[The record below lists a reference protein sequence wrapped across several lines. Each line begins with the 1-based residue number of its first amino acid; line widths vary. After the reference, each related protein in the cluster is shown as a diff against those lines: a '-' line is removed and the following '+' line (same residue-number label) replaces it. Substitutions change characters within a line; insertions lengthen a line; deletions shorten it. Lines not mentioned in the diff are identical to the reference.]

1 MINFEKLIILGAG
14 PAGLTAGIY
23 AARSMLQP
31 LIIAGPVP
39 GGQLISTTEIENFPG
54 FANKMQG
61 YELMDEMRA
70 QAAKLGARIVADS
83 VEEIDTSELPFH
95 MLTASGKV
103 YVANSI
109 IIATGSKPK
118 TLKLPNEDELRGNG
132 VSVCATCDG
141 FFYKNKNVA
150 IVGGGSAAATDALY
164 LAKIVKSVIVVCR
177 GNKLKCEKVLEEKLL
192 AHKNIKV
199 LYNSIVVKYVTKR
212 ANSAVLQAIQIASPA
227 GKRSVR
233 VEGVFIAIGATPC
246 SSAFASLEKDS
257 QGYIITKPNS
267 TKTSVIGIFAAGD
280 INSAC
285 YKQAVIA
292 AGSGC
297 IAALE
302 IEQFLCT

>member
-1 MINFEKLIILGAG
+1 MVNFEKLIIVGAG

-23 AARSMLQP
+23 AARSMLHP

-54 FANKMQG
+54 FASKMQG
-61 YELMDEMRA
+61 YELMEKMRT

-109 IIATGSKPK
+109 IVATGSEPK
-118 TLKLPNEDELRGNG
+118 TLKLPNEGKLRGSG
-132 VSVCATCDG
+132 VSTCATCDG

-150 IVGGGSAAATDALY
+150 IVGGGNTAATDALY
-164 LAKIVKSVIVVCR
+164 LAKIVKSVTVVCR
-177 GNKLKCEKVLEEKLL
+177 GNKLTCEKVLEEKLL
-192 AHKNIKV
+192 EHKNIKV
-199 LYNSIVVKYVTKR
+199 LYNSIVVKYITKHSDNTGLR
-212 ANSAVLQAIQIASPA
+212 AIQIASPEA
-227 GKRSVR
+227 KYSIR
-233 VEGVFIAIGATPC
+233 VEGVFIAIGTTPC
-246 SSAFASLEKDS
+246 SSAFASLEKDP

-267 TKTSVIGIFAAGD
+267 TKTNIIGIFAAGD
-280 INSAC
+280 VNSAC

-302 IEQFLCT
+302 LEQFLCT

>member
-1 MINFEKLIILGAG
+1 MINFEKLVIVGAG

-31 LIIAGPVP
+31 LIIAGPTP

-54 FANKMQG
+54 FASKVQG
-61 YELMDEMRA
+61 YELMDKMRA

-83 VEEIDTSELPFH
+83 VKEIDTSELPFH

-109 IIATGSKPK
+109 IIATGSEPK
-118 TLKLPNEDELRGNG
+118 TLKLPNEDKLRGNG
-132 VSVCATCDG
+132 VSACATCDG

-150 IVGGGSAAATDALY
+150 IVGGGSTAATDALY
-164 LAKIVKSVIVVCR
+164 LAKIVKSVVIVCR
-177 GNKLKCEKVLEEKLL
+177 GNKLKCEKVLEERLL
-192 AHKNIKV
+192 DHENIKV
-199 LYNSIVVKYVTKR
+199 LYNSTVVKYVTKR
-212 ANSAVLQAIQIASPA
+212 SNSTVLQAIQIASPA
-227 GKRSVR
+227 GKHSVR

-297 IAALE
+297 VAALE